1 VRTGTRGG
9 PAPPG
14 ADRADGA
21 DGAGELGAA
30 SLTQPPRTR
39 AERLALLTGARLYL
53 CSGLRPDLPAFFAEV
68 LAAGVDIAQLREKG
82 MEWRDEAARL
92 AELRLAARATGRL
105 AAAND
110 RADLAAFTDVDVLHG
125 GQDDIP
131 ARLARRLVG
140 PHVLIGRSTHDE
152 AQLVAAAA
160 DPDVDYFCVGP
171 VWPTPT
177 KAGRP
182 GVGTGLLRVAAGLA
196 PPFTPGA
203 KPWFVTG
210 GVDATTLDE
219 VLATGARRVVVV
231 RGITGAADPA
241 AAAAALAGRLAAAG
255 P

>member
-1 VRTGTRGG
+1 V
-9 PAPPG
+9 PPG
-14 ADRADGA
+14 AIVSALAG
-21 DGAGELGAA
+21 GAGGPGEPGEV
-30 SLTQPPRTR
+30 SLAEPPRTR
-39 AERLALLTGARLYL
+39 ADRLALLATARLYL
-53 CSGLRPDLPAFFAEV
+53 CTGLRPELPAFFAAV

-82 MEWRDEAARL
+82 MEWRDEAAGLARL
-92 AELRLAARATGRL
+92 RAAARASGRL

-110 RADLAAFTDVDVLHG
+110 RADLAAFTGVDVLHG

-152 AQLVAAAA
+152 AQMAAAAA

-182 GVGTGLLRVAAGLA
+182 GVGTGLLRVAAALA
-196 PPFTPGA
+196 PPFAPGA

-210 GVDATTLDE
+210 GVDPTTLDE

-231 RGITGAADPA
+231 RGITAAADPA
-241 AAAAALAGRLAAAG
+241 AAAAGLAGRLAAAG